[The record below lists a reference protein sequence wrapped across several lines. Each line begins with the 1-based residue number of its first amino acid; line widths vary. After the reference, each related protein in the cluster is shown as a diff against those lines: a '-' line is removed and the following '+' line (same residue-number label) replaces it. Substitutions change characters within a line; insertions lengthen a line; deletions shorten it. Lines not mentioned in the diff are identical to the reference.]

1 MPRHELTHRHKRW
14 AQQVFVLTAFR
25 NDVYRSMGGFA
36 RVFDVLKRGKE
47 LDDRLFFG
55 ARDACACACARDA
68 HLCC

>member
-1 MPRHELTHRHKRW
+1 
-14 AQQVFVLTAFR
+14 VFVLTAFR

-55 ARDACACACARDA
+55 ACDACARVRCAFVC
-68 HLCC
+68 

>member
-1 MPRHELTHRHKRW
+1 MASSSFHH
-14 AQQVFVLTAFR
+14 QVFVLGAFR

-55 ARDACACACARDA
+55 APAFDDVAALTCAAPVR
-68 HLCC
+68 LRWR